1 MRLTLAHTR
10 NILDAA
16 LAKAAEPKLKPLAI
30 SVLDVRGALAG
41 IAAAGLTGD
50 TG

>member
-1 MRLTLAHTR
+1 MRLTLGHAR

-16 LAKAAEPKLKPLAI
+16 LVKVAEPKLKPLAI
-30 SVLDVRGALAG
+30 SMLDVRGALAG
-41 IAAAGLTGD
+41 FAAAGLNGD